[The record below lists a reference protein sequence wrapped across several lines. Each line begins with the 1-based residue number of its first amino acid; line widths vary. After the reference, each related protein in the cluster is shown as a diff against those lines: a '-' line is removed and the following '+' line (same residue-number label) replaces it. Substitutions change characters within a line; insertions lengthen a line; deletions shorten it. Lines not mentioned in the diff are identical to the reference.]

1 VPRIEAG
8 AAARARIQMEG
19 MTTASAPGANGGSV
33 PKEMPPPVQVVSP
46 DRAMTKKEQVGVA
59 AAQRWI
65 VQAQSPHL
73 DHDGVLH
80 FTDGH
85 GQVQIV
91 ASVNHVTDIRLE
103 PGENILLPIS
113 VGDAEDWVIHIA
125 LGRQDGQPVAHIT
138 VKPDDAGLSSNLV
151 IHTSKRTLSVELAS
165 RQKEFMPLVALDAA
179 ETSDDQPFSLLT
191 AAQGNMVQTPCDL
204 PPTVPKE
211 QFSVRGDAVPWRPID
226 VYWVTT
232 PVGTKTCVTF
242 PDGINSG
249 DLPAL
254 LELADDGGWFSDA
267 TKRIVDVRFVNRR
280 FIVDEALNRFIL
292 VSGVGGDQEAIT
304 VTRRPPK

>member
-1 VPRIEAG
+1 MPR
-8 AAARARIQMEG
+8 
-19 MTTASAPGANGGSV
+19 
-33 PKEMPPPVQVVSP
+33 EMPPPVPVISP
-46 DRAMTKKEQVGVA
+46 DRAMTAKERIGVS

-65 VQAQSPHL
+65 GQSQTPRL

-80 FTDGH
+80 FTDGR

-91 ASVNHVTDIRLE
+91 TAVNHVTDIRLE
-103 PGENILLPIS
+103 PGENVLLPIS
-113 VGDAEDWVIHIA
+113 VGDSDGWKIHTV

-151 IHTSKRTLSVELAS
+151 IHTSKRTLSIELAS
-165 RQKEFMPLVALDAA
+165 RQREFMPLVALDAVQ
-179 ETSDDQPFSLLT
+179 SDEQPISLLT
-191 AAQGNMVQTPCDL
+191 AAQASSVQTPCDL
-204 PPTVPKE
+204 PPSVPKE
-211 QFSVRGDAVPWRPID
+211 QFSLSGDAVPWRPLA

-242 PDGINSG
+242 PDGIGSG

-254 LELADDGGWFSDA
+254 LELGTDGTWFTSA
-267 TKRIVDVRFVNRR
+267 TKRIVNVRFVNRQ
-280 FIVDEALNRFIL
+280 FMVDEALNRFIL

-304 VTRRPPK
+304 VTRRPPR